1 MEKWKIIGLG
11 LLVFILT
18 NITAC
23 NPLGEGEEVQLQVE
37 VIRSDLYISVSGSGN
52 IEASE
57 EAKITFGTSGRLD
70 VINVEKGDIVIRG
83 ELVAKLETD
92 ALELAETQAEVA
104 LTQKQVAL
112 TTAKVT
118 LTQAQLAQKTAEYN
132 LKNTRD
138 TEGTLELALANA
150 QIDVRTAKFNLEKT
164 SDLYT
169 WSDIKTVKA
178 NVDDAQKYLDELLE
192 RIGKFLP
199 EDEYGNYPKIQEY
212 VFGEDFPKPPGYEIW
227 QEQLVHAQ
235 SRLNTAKDTLD
246 AMLSGSDTEAVAIKK
261 LQLET
266 AEKAAAQAQKNLN
279 KLSDDLAIK
288 ELEIESAKESVEHAR
303 QSLELAKQ
311 SVALA
316 RQSLTQAQKN
326 LAKATITAP
335 FDGVITAVN
344 AEKGDTIT
352 TAMTIADMMDPSRME
367 LIIELDEIDVPMVKV
382 GQEVI
387 ISLDALP
394 DSEFAGVVSAI
405 FPMPKEVGG
414 VVLYDIEV
422 TLNVP
427 EDSGIR
433 IGMSA
438 SADIVLD
445 KRTDVLLIPYRAINE
460 DEEGNTFVN
469 VVIDEE
475 PQERPVTLGVSDGF
489 DTEVIS
495 GLTEGEMVIETRFV
509 R

>member
-1 MEKWKIIGLG
+1 MNKWRIIGLG
-11 LLVFILT
+11 VLVLILIG
-18 NITAC
+18 ITAC
-23 NPLGEGEEVQLQVE
+23 NPLGEGEEVQRQVK

-57 EAKITFGTSGRLD
+57 EAKITFGTSGRLA
-70 VINVEKGDIVIRG
+70 VINVAKGDIVVRG

-104 LTQKQVAL
+104 LTQAEVSL
-112 TTAKVT
+112 TGAEVI
-118 LTQAQLAQKTAEYN
+118 LVQAQLAQKTAEYT

-138 TEGTLELALANA
+138 TEDALELTLFNA
-150 QIDVRTAKFNLEKT
+150 QIATRSAEHHVGETQDI
-164 SDLYT
+164 YT
-169 WSDIKTVKA
+169 WPDIETAQRDVDNAKA
-178 NVDDAQKYLDELLE
+178 FLQYALDS
-192 RIGKFLP
+192 GLP
-199 EDEYGNYPKIQEY
+199 ELTVTYARARLTAVEAILEAKIY
-212 VFGEDFPKPPGYEIW
+212 AY
-227 QEQLVHAQ
+227 
-235 SRLNTAKDTLD
+235 
-246 AMLSGSDTEAVAIKK
+246 DTEEVAIAK
-261 LQLET
+261 LQLEAVKM
-266 AEKAAAQAQKNLN
+266 AEAQARKNVAELVEDIAIQELQIKAAQDA
-279 KLSDDLAIK
+279 
-288 ELEIESAKESVEHAR
+288 VEQAR

-344 AEKGDTIT
+344 VEQGDTIT

-367 LIIELDEIDVPMVKV
+367 LIIELDEIDVPMVKI

-405 FPMPKEVGG
+405 FPVPKEVGG

>member
-1 MEKWKIIGLG
+1 MNKWRIIGLG
-11 LLVFILT
+11 VLVLILIG
-18 NITAC
+18 ITAC
-23 NPLGEGEEVQLQVE
+23 NPLGEGEEVQRQVK

-57 EAKITFGTSGRLD
+57 EAKITFGTSGRLA
-70 VINVEKGDIVIRG
+70 VINVAKGDIVVRG
-83 ELVAKLETD
+83 ELVAQLETD
-92 ALELAETQAEVA
+92 ALELAETRAEVA
-104 LTQKQVAL
+104 LTQAGVSL
-112 TTAKVT
+112 TGAEVI
-118 LTQAQLAQKTAEYN
+118 LVQAQLAQQTAEYN
-132 LKNTRD
+132 LENTHD
-138 TEGTLELALANA
+138 TEDALELALFNA
-150 QIDVRTAKFNLEKT
+150 QIATRSAVHHVGETQDI
-164 SDLYT
+164 YT
-169 WSDIKTVKA
+169 WPDIET
-178 NVDDAQKYLDELLE
+178 AQKDVDNAKAFLEYALDSGLPQLTITYAQARLTAVEAILE
-192 RIGKFLP
+192 I
-199 EDEYGNYPKIQEY
+199 KINAY
-212 VFGEDFPKPPGYEIW
+212 
-227 QEQLVHAQ
+227 
-235 SRLNTAKDTLD
+235 
-246 AMLSGSDTEAVAIKK
+246 DTEEVAIAK
-261 LQLET
+261 LQLEAAQM
-266 AEKAAAQAQKNLN
+266 AEAQAQKNVAELVE
-279 KLSDDLAIK
+279 DIAIQ
-288 ELEIESAKESVEHAR
+288 ELQIKAAQDAVEQAR

-316 RQSLTQAQKN
+316 RQSLTQAKKN

-335 FDGVITAVN
+335 FDGVITAVG
-344 AEKGDTIT
+344 AEAGDTVT
-352 TAMTIADMMDPSRME
+352 PTLTIANIMDPGSME

-405 FPMPKEVGG
+405 FPVPKEVGG

-427 EDSGIR
+427 ENSGIR

-469 VVIDEE
+469 VVTDKE

>member
-1 MEKWKIIGLG
+1 
-11 LLVFILT
+11 
-18 NITAC
+18 
-23 NPLGEGEEVQLQVE
+23 
-37 VIRSDLYISVSGSGN
+37 
-52 IEASE
+52 
-57 EAKITFGTSGRLD
+57 
-70 VINVEKGDIVIRG
+70 
-83 ELVAKLETD
+83 
-92 ALELAETQAEVA
+92 
-104 LTQKQVAL
+104 
-112 TTAKVT
+112 
-118 LTQAQLAQKTAEYN
+118 
-132 LKNTRD
+132 
-138 TEGTLELALANA
+138 
-150 QIDVRTAKFNLEKT
+150 
-164 SDLYT
+164 
-169 WSDIKTVKA
+169 
-178 NVDDAQKYLDELLE
+178 
-192 RIGKFLP
+192 
-199 EDEYGNYPKIQEY
+199 
-212 VFGEDFPKPPGYEIW
+212 
-227 QEQLVHAQ
+227 
-235 SRLNTAKDTLD
+235 
-246 AMLSGSDTEAVAIKK
+246 MLSGSDTEAVAIKK
-261 LQLET
+261 LQLEA
-266 AEKAAAQAQKNLN
+266 AEKAEVQSQKNLN
-279 KLSDDLAIK
+279 KLSDDLTIK
-288 ELEIESAKESVEHAR
+288 ELEVESAKESVEHAR
-303 QSLELAKQ
+303 QSVDLAKQ

-316 RQSLTQAQKN
+316 RQSLEQARKN

-367 LIIELDEIDVPMVKV
+367 LIIALDEIDVPMVKV

-405 FPMPKEVGG
+405 FPMPEEVGG

-495 GLTEGEMVIETRFV
+495 GLTEGEMVIETRIV

>member
-1 MEKWKIIGLG
+1 MNKWRIIGLG

-18 NITAC
+18 GVTAC
-23 NPLGEGEEVQLQVE
+23 NPLGEGEEVQLQVK
-37 VIRSDLYISVSGSGN
+37 VIRSDLNIDVSGNGN

-57 EAKITFGTSGRLD
+57 EAKITFGTSGRLA
-70 VINVEKGDIVIRG
+70 VINVAKGDTVVRG

-104 LTQKQVAL
+104 LTQAEVSLTGAEVAL
-112 TTAKVT
+112 V
-118 LTQAQLAQKTAEYN
+118 QAQLAQQTAEYN
-132 LKNTRD
+132 LENTRD
-138 TEGTLELALANA
+138 TADALELALFNA
-150 QIDVRTAKFNLEKT
+150 QIATKSAEHHVGETQDI
-164 SDLYT
+164 YT
-169 WSDIKTVKA
+169 WPDIET
-178 NVDDAQKYLDELLE
+178 AQKDVDNAKAFLEYALDSEL
-192 RIGKFLP
+192 P
-199 EDEYGNYPKIQEY
+199 
-212 VFGEDFPKPPGYEIW
+212 
-227 QEQLVHAQ
+227 QLTITYAQ
-235 SRLNTAKDTLD
+235 ARLTAVEAILD
-246 AMLSGSDTEAVAIKK
+246 AKRNAYDTEEVAIAK
-261 LQLET
+261 LQFEAAQM
-266 AEKAAAQAQKNLN
+266 AEAQAQKNVTELTEDIA
-279 KLSDDLAIK
+279 LRELQIK
-288 ELEIESAKESVEHAR
+288 AAQDAVEQAR

-326 LAKATITAP
+326 LAKATISAP
-335 FDGVITAVN
+335 FDGVITAVG
-344 AEKGDTIT
+344 AEVGDTVT
-352 TAMTIADMMDPSRME
+352 PALTIANIMDPSSME
-367 LIIELDEIDVPMVKV
+367 LVIELDEIDVPMVKT

-405 FPMPKEVGG
+405 FPVPKEVGG

-445 KRTDVLLIPYRAINE
+445 KRTNVLLIPYRAINE

-475 PQERPVTLGVSDGF
+475 PQERLVTLGVSDGF

-495 GLTEGEMVIETRFV
+495 GLTEGEMVIETRIV